1 MTTESEQPRK
11 LKCTVRENRI
21 VEPCAGLS
29 DASEAG
35 NPSGIKRG
43 IFAWVYFNTQS
54 EESGPSRIFFG
65 AKSGNATKNGVAFN
79 YCPFCGEQIDAPF
92 TKN

>member
-1 MTTESEQPRK
+1 MTTETEKQPK
-11 LKCTVRENRI
+11 LKCTISEGRF
-21 VEPCAGLS
+21 VEPCDGLS
-29 DASEAG
+29 EASEAG

-43 IFAWVYFNTQS
+43 IFAWVYFDTRS
-54 EESGPSRIFFG
+54 EESGPSRVFFG

-92 TKN
+92 TKK